1 MRWSNFPGVHLV
13 TPMCDG
19 CGKPVCECY
28 SRSTG
33 GTNATPSEPE
43 PELDVD
49 TWLLVQG
56 IAATDRPVEKPLPKG
71 LSKLDGSTTA
81 TMRVEPLKARF
92 DLPLPLLYDHDKDAR
107 IGLVTA
113 ADATAKELRFTARIA
128 PVGTAGYDDALL
140 TKIWADVRAG
150 TLRSV
155 SVMRRRGAPRG
166 AHPDGWTWSELSIVS
181 HPANPDATITRVMSP
196 DGEDWST
203 PASGAGR
210 QIDPSPMLD
219 SSKIDTDP
227 EAKAERETTS
237 SSDGQGIDA
246 LKARF
251 DERGDSFDALARE
264 ATGDDAPT
272 LRWLGL
278 WSEEVKY
285 RPGNVAAFNSAL
297 WICERGVFGTKPGNG
312 AASGWR
318 LLLKAPDLRGFSR
331 ERGGR

>member
-113 ADATAKELRFTARIA
+113 ADASPKELRFTARIA
-128 PVGTAGYDDALL
+128 PVGTPGYDDALL
-140 TKIWADVRAG
+140 TRIWADIRSGKLRA
-150 TLRSV
+150 V
-155 SVMRRRGAPRG
+155 SVMRQRGAPRG
-166 AHPDGWTWSELSIVS
+166 AHPDGWTWSELSIVE

-196 DGEDWST
+196 DGEDWT
-203 PASGAGR
+203 TAASVDR
-210 QIDPSPMLD
+210 PQIG
-219 SSKIDTDP
+219 TDP
-227 EAKAERETTS
+227 EVKTERETTAAPL
-237 SSDGQGIDA
+237 SDDSA
-246 LKARF
+246 LETLKADEL
-251 DERGDSFDALARE
+251 DERGDSFNALARAAE
-264 ATGDDAPT
+264 GDDGPI
-272 LRWLGL
+272 LRWLGI
-278 WSEEVKY
+278 WDAETKY

-312 AASGWR
+312 AATGWR

-331 ERGGR
+331 ERGAR